1 MLQYNT
7 KQSPL
12 HMPEYGRQ
20 VQQMVDHCL
29 TLPTREERNECA
41 RAIIDTICRLF
52 PQQRTNPE
60 WCAKLWDHLAIMSDF
75 RLDIDYPTPPV
86 TPESLNSRPAPM
98 EIPQHRI
105 AKRVYGAN
113 ILKLIDSAKA
123 MPADDPDRR
132 ELEILIANH
141 LKKLMLAENPENA
154 TDARVLADLAQL
166 SQGHIILSPE
176 EAQLREFEIVEAPV
190 AHQGKKKR
198 RRR

>member
-1 MLQYNT
+1 
-7 KQSPL
+7 
-12 HMPEYGRQ
+12 MPEYGRQ
-20 VQQMVDHCL
+20 VQQMVEHCL
-29 TLPTREERNECA
+29 TLPTREERNEGA

-52 PQQRTNPE
+52 PQQRSNPE
-60 WCAKLWDHLAIMSDF
+60 WRAKLWDHLAIMSDF
-75 RLDIDYPTPPV
+75 KLDIDYPAPPV

-113 ILKLIDSAKA
+113 ILKLIHTATE

-154 TDARVLADLAQL
+154 TDKRVLADLAQL
-166 SQGHIILSPE
+166 SEGQIVLTPE
-176 EAQLREFEIVEAPV
+176 EAQLREFELVESPV
-190 AHQGKKKR
+190 QHGKKKR

>member
-1 MLQYNT
+1 
-7 KQSPL
+7 
-12 HMPEYGRQ
+12 MPEYGRQ
-20 VQQMVDHCL
+20 VQQMVEHCL

-41 RAIIDTICRLF
+41 QAIIDTICCLF
-52 PQQRTNPE
+52 PQQRTNAE
-60 WCAKLWDHLAIMSDF
+60 WRAKLWDHLAIMSDF
-75 RLDIDYPTPPV
+75 KLDIDYPTPPV
-86 TPESLNSRPAPM
+86 TPESLNTRPEPM

-113 ILKLIDSAKA
+113 ILKLIQTASE

-154 TDARVLADLAQL
+154 TDKRVLADLAQL
-166 SQGHIILSPE
+166 SEGHIILSPE
-176 EAQLREFEIVEAPV
+176 EAQLREFEIIEAP
-190 AHQGKKKR
+190 ANQGKKKR